1 MGSILLWLGRGV
13 YLGGG
18 AIIGVMFEK
27 ISAFVA
33 GLLPSNVNV
42 RGKDGGLAWWFISA
56 VAIAAGIVLYI
67 VTKAITGKKKLLSML
82 LFASVFAIDA
92 FAFGGTEIS
101 VITAGLLFSIA
112 ASATDTKSVAYCPEY
127 IGFTIATVPTSF
139 KIEVLGDGVVFSLD
153 GTGLTNLNGIRLV
166 GALPANTYVFHI
178 ADGYIRKN
186 ANFSIV
192 NATAAQL
199 DIYGWSDSEGN
210 NFIVHEAAK
219 AFANQDNEVP
229 SPFIYSA
236 FPSVNATDTFTVN
249 WYNPVTRKVTNNTM
263 TRKELE
269 MYLAQ
274 VQQIADTRYNIDNHA
289 GRIVSLQLRPS
300 ADMSYYFTRAQAVR

>member
-1 MGSILLWLGRGV
+1 
-13 YLGGG
+13 
-18 AIIGVMFEK
+18 
-27 ISAFVA
+27 VA
-33 GLLPSNVNV
+33 
-42 RGKDGGLAWWFISA
+42 
-56 VAIAAGIVLYI
+56 
-67 VTKAITGKKKLLSML
+67 
-82 LFASVFAIDA
+82 
-92 FAFGGTEIS
+92 
-101 VITAGLLFSIA
+101 AGLLFSIA
-112 ASATDTKSVAYCPEY
+112 ASATDTKSVSYCPEY

-153 GTGLTNLNGIRLV
+153 GTGLTNMNGIRLV
-166 GALPANTYVFHI
+166 GALAANTYVFHI

-199 DIYGWSDSEGN
+199 DIYGWSDSEGE

-229 SPFIYSA
+229 SPFIYAA

-249 WYNPVTRKVTNNTM
+249 WYNPKTRKVTNNTM

-269 MYLAQ
+269 LYLAQ
-274 VQQIADTRYNIDNHA
+274 VQQISDTRYNIDNHA
-289 GRIVSLQLRPS
+289 GRILSVQLRPS